1 MSISEDELYFEL
13 EDVSNTLKCTPIIQF
28 FQYLSIA
35 DFVIPGSDKLSA
47 TQQKIVKLC
56 FGKGIKNNIDFDKS
70 IQCLVDTLNNYIDN
84 KIEQILQA
92 FNITDKP
99 TSALEYLSLTE
110 KIKFD
115 LVIASYYQYLSG
127 DYMLTA
133 NTDQN
138 VDQDYVCDAILARL
152 HIKFDPLDSSQ
163 SFCMYMLPLL
173 SLIKKLN
180 YKKSALYETSTD
192 FIPLLEIEYLLYEVV
207 NEGSEESF
215 RDNFLTVLDFIIMT
229 NHAVVD
235 SSKVFSGILSIQIL
249 ANFLNQN
256 DFHSIL
262 SKYLKE
268 KPALFDSEALLIA
281 NGMLGHFRYD
291 EDWIQLVDNLPI
303 KPNTK
308 YSVDAPFQTQFQKL
322 IQLQLNQQKTG
333 VSIKKQI
340 QTLKQQQEWQ
350 IQKKAKSLQ
359 KSDLIKEIKFVTES
373 TKTQENEPTE
383 NCIVTQNNEQIVQK
397 EDEIDEQKL
406 NEQIYNNNL
415 QQLEEDLNNK
425 VIQQP
430 VIETTSVISNEVIIE
445 QIDEKPVITEPVIEH
460 VEQQPEIIIPVIEQN
475 IINNI
480 QTEPQQQNNSN
491 KPLTD
496 VQIQST
502 QDLKLKQQQ
511 TVQSIKSKERM
522 QIKVRK
528 FVTLK

>member
-1 MSISEDELYFEL
+1 MTISEDELYFEL

-47 TQQKIVKLC
+47 MQQKIVKLC

-262 SKYLKE
+262 NKYLKE

-308 YSVDAPFQTQFQKL
+308 YSVIDAPFQTQFQKL

-350 IQKKAKSLQ
+350 IQKKAKNLQ
-359 KSDLIKEIKFVTES
+359 KSDLIQEIKFVTES
-373 TKTQENEPTE
+373 TKTQENEPTL
-383 NCIVTQNNEQIVQK
+383 NDKVTLNNEQIVQK
-397 EDEIDEQKL
+397 EEEIQEQKL
-406 NEQIYNNNL
+406 NEQI

-425 VIQQP
+425 VVQQP
-430 VIETTSVISNEVIIE
+430 VIETASVICNEVIIE
-445 QIDEKPVITEPVIEH
+445 QIDEKPVIFEPVIEY
-460 VEQQPEIIIPVIEQN
+460 VEQQPETIIPVIEQN
-475 IINNI
+475 NIDNI
-480 QTEPQQQNNSN
+480 QTEPQQQNDSN

-496 VQIQST
+496 VQKQNS
-502 QDLKLKQQQ
+502 QDLKLKQQP